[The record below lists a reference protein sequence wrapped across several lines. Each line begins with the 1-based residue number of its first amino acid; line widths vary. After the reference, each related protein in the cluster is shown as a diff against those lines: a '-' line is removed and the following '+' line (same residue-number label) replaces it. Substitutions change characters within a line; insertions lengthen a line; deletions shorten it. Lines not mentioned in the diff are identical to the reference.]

1 MTVLNFLKKFWGDKM
16 NKVLFVLF
24 FVLLLTK
31 GCDALHAKEDNNIYI
46 YQNKK
51 VVGFFTKE
59 EFTSLVNN
67 SDLYVSE
74 IEAEKQDRVE
84 IVVLDSPYK
93 IEKEN
98 KYKAR
103 FSITWKD
110 EKGKILKEVTLDSII
125 TINEDASN
133 PYPAWRVLYRNI
145 SEYSTP
151 VLIIL
156 CVILAII

>member
-1 MTVLNFLKKFWGDKM
+1 MLNFLKKFWNDKM
-16 NKVLFVLF
+16 NKILFILF
-24 FVLLLTK
+24 FVLILVK
-31 GCDALHAKEDNNIYI
+31 GCDVLHAKEDNNIYI

-51 VVGFFTKE
+51 VVGYFTKE
-59 EFTSLVNN
+59 EFASLINN

-74 IEAEKQDRVE
+74 IEAEKEDRVE
-84 IVVLDSPYK
+84 IKVLDSPYK

-103 FSITWKD
+103 FTITWKD
-110 EKGKILKEVTLDSII
+110 SKGKVLKEITLDSII
-125 TINEDASN
+125 TINENASN
-133 PYPAWRVLYRNI
+133 PYPSWCVLYRNI
-145 SEYSTP
+145 TEYSTP

>member
-1 MTVLNFLKKFWGDKM
+1 MKNFLKNFWKDKM
-16 NKVLFVLF
+16 NKILFILF
-24 FVLLLTK
+24 FILIIK
-31 GCDALHAKEDNNIYI
+31 GCDVLYAKEDNNIYI

-51 VVGFFTKE
+51 VVGYFTKE
-59 EFTSLVNN
+59 EFASLVNN

-74 IEAEKQDRVE
+74 IEAEKENRVE
-84 IVVLDSPYK
+84 IKVLDSPYK

-110 EKGKILKEVTLDSII
+110 SKGKVLKKITLDSII